1 MYSAQMKITFD
12 PVKNERNIRERGL
25 PFHLVEGFDWHSA
38 LVEKDTRKSYPEM
51 RYETIGF
58 IDGRLFVVI
67 FTPAAEGVRVI
78 SFRKANQREVKRYE
92 KTQS

>member
-1 MYSAQMKITFD
+1 MYNMQMKITFD
-12 PVKNERNIRERGL
+12 SVKNERIIRERGL

-38 LVEKDTRKSYPEM
+38 LVEEDARKLYKET

-58 IDGRLFVVI
+58 IGGRLFVVI
-67 FTPAAEGVRVI
+67 FTPTDEGIRVI

-92 KTQS
+92 KTQP